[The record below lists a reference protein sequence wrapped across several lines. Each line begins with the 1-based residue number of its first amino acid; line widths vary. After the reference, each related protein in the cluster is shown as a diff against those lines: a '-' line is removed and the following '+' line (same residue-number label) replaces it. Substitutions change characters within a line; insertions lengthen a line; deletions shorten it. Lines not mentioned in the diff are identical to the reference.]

1 MLPSSGIPHGMLI
14 LYRHPQQSLHIG
26 DEITVTVLGVQG
38 NQVRLGIQAP
48 AHVGVYREEIY
59 RRIQAE
65 KRAAADTPPAHL
77 RVIIRRA
84 RAPHRE

>member
-1 MLPSSGIPHGMLI
+1 MLI

-48 AHVGVYREEIY
+48 DHVGVYREEIY

-65 KRAAADTPPAHL
+65 KRAAAETSPAHP

-84 RAPHRE
+84 RAPYRE

>member
-1 MLPSSGIPHGMLI
+1 M
-14 LYRHPQQSLHIG
+14 
-26 DEITVTVLGVQG
+26 TVTVLDVQG
-38 NQVRLGIQAP
+38 NQVRLGIQGP

-65 KRAAADTPPAHL
+65 KRAAADTSPAHP

-84 RAPHRE
+84 HALHRE